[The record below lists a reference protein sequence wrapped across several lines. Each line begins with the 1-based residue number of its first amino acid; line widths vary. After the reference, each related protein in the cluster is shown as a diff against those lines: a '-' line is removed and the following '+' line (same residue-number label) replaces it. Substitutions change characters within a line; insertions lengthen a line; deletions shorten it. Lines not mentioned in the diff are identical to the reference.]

1 MDLVLSAEQQKFVDW
16 SLMGVNVLVDACIG
30 SGKTTAIQALC
41 REASKTKRVLYLTY
55 NKLLKLDAQN
65 KIRGF
70 GNTLV
75 TNYHGFAF
83 MELSRIGVR
92 CGYSD
97 IMTMYKR
104 YLPKPQRFDLMV
116 LDEYQDIDQDIADL
130 LQHLKTSNPKMQIVA
145 VGDMDQKIYDNT
157 KLDVS
162 QFIVDFLG
170 EDYKPVE
177 FTQCFRL
184 NKQLAAQ
191 LGQVWE
197 KSIVGVNDQCE
208 VLVMPDDDVY
218 DFVSQTCMPKDLLV
232 LGSKGGRMSEL
243 QNRLEEFCPTVFNK
257 YTVWSKIMDQDGGA
271 TQPSPDCA
279 VFTTY
284 DGSKGMERDVCVIYD
299 WTEGY
304 WNARMRHDSSRYE
317 IIRNIFCVAASRGK
331 KTIIFVENP
340 RQGKLLTFSTIR
352 KTGVMRATPKKKFN
366 ASDMFDYK
374 YQEDIEECYALL
386 DTEQVQPPEEVIN
399 APLNDGLI
407 DLSPC
412 IGNFQEASFF
422 KRYDIDTAVQ
432 HCMRTNQGEL
442 IQKYNTSGW
451 SLFGKVLYLT
461 ALETNQA
468 RYVSQV
474 RWDFLQDWVRD
485 AIHERLGSMFDGDE
499 VVQVPCNIEVEGD
512 GYGPVRIDG
521 ICDVLP
527 NNIVYELKF
536 VSSLSHVHFLQ
547 CATYMLAMD
556 LQDGYLWNIRD
567 NEMWH
572 IQIPNRRKFL
582 NAVCRTIT
590 KGKARGAVRKPV
602 KDEVAAFVQRHPGE
616 SRDLVAAAKNTK
628 SGSAEAFMLSRGLV
642 LPVDAN
648 QFIRYFGRSRG

>member
-197 KSIVGVNDQCE
+197 N
-208 VLVMPDDDVY
+208 
-218 DFVSQTCMPKDLLV
+218 
-232 LGSKGGRMSEL
+232 
-243 QNRLEEFCPTVFNK
+243 
-257 YTVWSKIMDQDGGA
+257 
-271 TQPSPDCA
+271 
-279 VFTTY
+279 
-284 DGSKGMERDVCVIYD
+284 
-299 WTEGY
+299 
-304 WNARMRHDSSRYE
+304 NA
-317 IIRNIFCVAASRGK
+317 
-331 KTIIFVENP
+331 
-340 RQGKLLTFSTIR
+340 
-352 KTGVMRATPKKKFN
+352 
-366 ASDMFDYK
+366 
-374 YQEDIEECYALL
+374 
-386 DTEQVQPPEEVIN
+386 
-399 APLNDGLI
+399 
-407 DLSPC
+407 
-412 IGNFQEASFF
+412 
-422 KRYDIDTAVQ
+422 
-432 HCMRTNQGEL
+432 
-442 IQKYNTSGW
+442 
-451 SLFGKVLYLT
+451 
-461 ALETNQA
+461 
-468 RYVSQV
+468 
-474 RWDFLQDWVRD
+474 
-485 AIHERLGSMFDGDE
+485 
-499 VVQVPCNIEVEGD
+499 
-512 GYGPVRIDG
+512 
-521 ICDVLP
+521 
-527 NNIVYELKF
+527 NN
-536 VSSLSHVHFLQ
+536 
-547 CATYMLAMD
+547 
-556 LQDGYLWNIRD
+556 
-567 NEMWH
+567 
-572 IQIPNRRKFL
+572 
-582 NAVCRTIT
+582 
-590 KGKARGAVRKPV
+590 
-602 KDEVAAFVQRHPGE
+602 
-616 SRDLVAAAKNTK
+616 
-628 SGSAEAFMLSRGLV
+628 
-642 LPVDAN
+642 
-648 QFIRYFGRSRG
+648 